1 MRIFM
6 KEDTNER
13 GYPQTASVWGAMDG
27 ATKYGSAPTMNR
39 WEISNEDTFRGG
51 Y

>member
-1 MRIFM
+1 MRILT

-13 GYPQTASVWGAMDG
+13 GYPQKASVCGEMDG
-27 ATKYGSAPTMNR
+27 ATKDGSAPIMNG
-39 WEISNEDTFRGG
+39 WEISNEDIHEGG